1 MDETELTDR
10 LELQQLLA
18 SYAEAIDAKRWDDLD
33 HVFTP
38 DATLDYTSSAG
49 PKARGS
55 YQEMKAWLRQMLDT
69 GMFPMTQHLLGLPLI
84 SVTGDTATCRTS
96 YHNPMGVA
104 TDDEGYYAVGGT
116 KLHVFVVGGWYND
129 RCIRTAAGWRIAEKI
144 ELQAFTTGGF
154 PPMR

>member
-1 MDETELTDR
+1 
-10 LELQQLLA
+10 
-18 SYAEAIDAKRWDDLD
+18 
-33 HVFTP
+33 
-38 DATLDYTSSAG
+38 
-49 PKARGS
+49 
-55 YQEMKAWLRQMLDT
+55 
-69 GMFPMTQHLLGLPLI
+69 
-84 SVTGDTATCRTS
+84 
-96 YHNPMGVA
+96 MGVA